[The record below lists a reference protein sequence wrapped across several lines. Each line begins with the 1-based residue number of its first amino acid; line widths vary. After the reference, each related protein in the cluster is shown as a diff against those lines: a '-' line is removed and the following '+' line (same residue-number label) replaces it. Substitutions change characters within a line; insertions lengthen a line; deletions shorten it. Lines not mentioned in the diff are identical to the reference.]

1 MEGRREKIKEI
12 LKIELKKIFKDDKEF
27 IISLAPGR
35 INLIG
40 EHTDYNDGFV
50 LPITIDR
57 AVYIAMRKRKDR
69 NYFFYSVNF
78 QGFSSWS
85 LDKLEREEG
94 HHWSNYL
101 KGVIKFLIE
110 EGFEIGGAEGVI
122 FGDIPIG
129 SGLSSSAAIE
139 VATGFGL
146 QNLFELEIEPLKMIF
161 ICKKAENEFVGVQCG
176 IMDQFVSRLGKKENA
191 LLIDCRSL
199 DYENIPFKM
208 DKYKILIV
216 DTRIKRELANSAYN
230 QRRKECESALKF
242 FNRIDNSVRA
252 LRDVSWKIFMKE
264 KEKLSD
270 NISRRVSH
278 VITENQRVLSASNL
292 LKNGQMEDF
301 GALLFESHKSL
312 KENYEVSC
320 EELDFIV
327 DFSKSFGTE
336 GARLTGAGFGGCAI
350 VLLRKELVKDYA
362 ENLSK
367 SYNEKFS
374 FLPNIIPL
382 EYNLQTEIIQ

>member
-1 MEGRREKIKEI
+1 M
-12 LKIELKKIFKDDKEF
+12 
-27 IISLAPGR
+27 
-35 INLIG
+35 
-40 EHTDYNDGFV
+40 
-50 LPITIDR
+50 
-57 AVYIAMRKRKDR
+57 
-69 NYFFYSVNF
+69 
-78 QGFSSWS
+78 
-85 LDKLEREEG
+85 
-94 HHWSNYL
+94 
-101 KGVIKFLIE
+101 
-110 EGFEIGGAEGVI
+110 
-122 FGDIPIG
+122 
-129 SGLSSSAAIE
+129 
-139 VATGFGL
+139 
-146 QNLFELEIEPLKMIF
+146 
-161 ICKKAENEFVGVQCG
+161 
-176 IMDQFVSRLGKKENA
+176 
-191 LLIDCRSL
+191 
-199 DYENIPFKM
+199 
-208 DKYKILIV
+208 
-216 DTRIKRELANSAYN
+216 
-230 QRRKECESALKF
+230 
-242 FNRIDNSVRA
+242 
-252 LRDVSWKIFMKE
+252 
-264 KEKLSD
+264 SD

-367 SYNEKFS
+367 SYNEKLS